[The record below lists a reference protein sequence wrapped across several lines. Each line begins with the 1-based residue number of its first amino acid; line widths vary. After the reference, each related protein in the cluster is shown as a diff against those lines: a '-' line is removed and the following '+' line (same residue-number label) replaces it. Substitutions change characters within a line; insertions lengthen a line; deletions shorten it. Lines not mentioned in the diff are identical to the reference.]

1 MASEAD
7 ETEDVPL
14 PLGLVPPPAIFAQP
28 PAVGE
33 GAGSPAAAAAFSA
46 ASLCALVRSASS
58 FWISRM
64 DRCPAENTQP
74 LTKAAKLKW
83 HRLASQERLEGIS
96 CPWEK
101 IQSAGSTQAGMRSV
115 KHA

>member
-74 LTKAAKLKW
+74 LTKLQSSSGIDLHHKSVWKAYHALGRRFKAQGALKP
-83 HRLASQERLEGIS
+83 A
-96 CPWEK
+96 
-101 IQSAGSTQAGMRSV
+101 
-115 KHA
+115 